1 MTGGQRVFAGLVAG
15 AAAGLALARWAPG
28 SVDAIAAVARPVGT
42 LWLHALQM
50 TVVPLVVSLI
60 VVGVSQAADVAAGGR
75 IARRA
80 LAWILVLAIAASAFT
95 AIVAPRILDLCPRAD
110 DLAAVLR
117 ASGAAEPAP
126 AAPGAGILDRITSL
140 VPVNVVAAAAQGA
153 IAPLVVF
160 SLLFAFALT
169 RLPTVRRE
177 PVVAVAHAIADAMI
191 VIVDWVLLAGPVG
204 VFALILPV
212 AAKAG
217 AAALGALG
225 VYVGVLIGLYL
236 VVTAAVYAVAC
247 LGGGTTLRRFAA
259 AALPAQAVA
268 AGTQSS
274 LASVPAMMKAA
285 AALGYPPRIG
295 GLVIPLTVSLF
306 RITSPV
312 QYVTVASFIG
322 WAYGTPPD
330 AWSLAVAALLAVVIS
345 LGAVGLP
352 GQASFMGTILPVVQA
367 AGMPLEPLG
376 LLLAVDLI
384 PDVFATIGNVTGDLA
399 VTSRVGEGERLKSPR
414 PAPRG
419 AGPSR
424 SGR

>member
-15 AAAGLALARWAPG
+15 AAAGLALARWMPAAVEP
-28 SVDAIAAVARPVGT
+28 VAAVAGPVGT

-80 LAWILVLAIAASAFT
+80 LAWILALAITASAF
-95 AIVAPRILDLCPRAD
+95 AAYAAPRILDLCPRAH

-117 ASGAAEPAP
+117 ASAGGEQVL
-126 AAPGAGILDRITSL
+126 AAPGSTILDRITSL
-140 VPVNVVAAAAQGA
+140 VPVNVAAAASQGA

-169 RLPTVRRE
+169 RLPHARRE
-177 PVVAVAHAIADAMI
+177 PVIAIAHAVADAML

-225 VYVGVLIGLYL
+225 VYVAVLIGLYL
-236 VVTAAVYAVAC
+236 AVTAAVYAVAC
-247 LGGGTTLRRFAA
+247 LAGGTTFRRFAA

-274 LASVPAMMKAA
+274 LASVPAMMKAS

-295 GLVIPLTVSLF
+295 GLVIPLAVSLF

-330 AWSLAVAALLAVVIS
+330 AWSLAVAAVLAVVIS
-345 LGAVGLP
+345 LGSVGLP

-367 AGMPLEPLG
+367 AGVPLEPLG

-399 VTSRVGEGERLKSPR
+399 VASRVGEMERREAASD
-414 PAPRG
+414 AG
-419 AGPSR
+419 AFSR
-424 SGR
+424 

>member
-1 MTGGQRVFAGLVAG
+1 MLRSS
-15 AAAGLALARWAPG
+15 G
-28 SVDAIAAVARPVGT
+28 S
-42 LWLHALQM
+42 
-50 TVVPLVVSLI
+50 
-60 VVGVSQAADVAAGGR
+60 
-75 IARRA
+75 
-80 LAWILVLAIAASAFT
+80 
-95 AIVAPRILDLCPRAD
+95 
-110 DLAAVLR
+110 
-117 ASGAAEPAP
+117 AEPAV
-126 AAPGAGILDRITSL
+126 AVPGATILERVTAL
-140 VPVNVVAAAAQGA
+140 VPVNVIAAAAQGA
-153 IAPLVVF
+153 IAPLVIF

-169 RLPTVRRE
+169 RLPSARRE
-177 PVVAVAHAIADAMI
+177 PVVALAHAIADAMI
-191 VIVDWVLLAGPVG
+191 VIVDWVLLAGPIG

-212 AAKAG
+212 AARAG

-225 VYVGVLIGLYL
+225 VYVAVLIALYL

-247 LGGGTTLRRFAA
+247 LGGGATLRRFAA

-274 LASVPAMMKAA
+274 LASVPAMMQASV
-285 AALGYPPRIG
+285 ALGYPPRVG
-295 GLVIPLTVSLF
+295 GLVIPLAVSLF

-330 AWSLAVAALLAVVIS
+330 AWSLAVAALLAVVVS

-399 VTSRVGEGERLKSPR
+399 VTSRVGSAERR
-414 PAPRG
+414 AAPCSG
-419 AGPSR
+419 R
-424 SGR
+424 SGP